1 MVADAG
7 YESEENLDWLRE
19 HEYKSVIKPAQY
31 EISKKKA
38 FKERFWLP
46 VNMSYDP
53 EKDEYTCAKGRK
65 LVFEKI
71 RKTKH
76 NSGYVSES
84 YLYRC
89 TNCQRCGF
97 RKQCQRQGDW
107 KNNKTIQIN
116 KRYNELQQDNM
127 KRFLSEEGIRLR
139 VNRSIQ
145 VEGAFGQ
152 IKEDY
157 SYKRILRRGKEAI
170 YKELLFLA
178 LGFDIRKLHNR
189 IQGDRLTKRFL
200 QETDKEKA
208 C

>member
-1 MVADAG
+1 MKV
-7 YESEENLDWLRE
+7 
-19 HEYKSVIKPAQY
+19 P
-31 EISKKKA
+31 
-38 FKERFWLP
+38 
-46 VNMSYDP
+46 
-53 EKDEYTCAKGRK
+53 
-65 LVFEKI
+65 
-71 RKTKH
+71 
-76 NSGYVSES
+76 
-84 YLYRC
+84 
-89 TNCQRCGF
+89 
-97 RKQCQRQGDW
+97 
-107 KNNKTIQIN
+107 
-116 KRYNELQQDNM
+116 KRNNELQQDNM